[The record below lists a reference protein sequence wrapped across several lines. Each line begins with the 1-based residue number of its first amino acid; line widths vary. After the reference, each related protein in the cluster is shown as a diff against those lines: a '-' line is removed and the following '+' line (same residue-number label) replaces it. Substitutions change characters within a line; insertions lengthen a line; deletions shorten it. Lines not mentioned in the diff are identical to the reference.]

1 VTLRRRGP
9 APTERIYAMSE
20 RDEGGMLR
28 AYEAFEA
35 EHGDHEHVR
44 LSVFD
49 AGYHAGRRTA
59 QADLAA
65 LERDNARLRA
75 VLERAADLS
84 RVSYYDRAACG
95 LCKRFEGHEHDCPFA
110 ALSPER
116 PGDAGMEGR

>member
-1 VTLRRRGP
+1 MKACGVWYRGEGCPLPYRHRGP
-9 APTERIYAMSE
+9 HQAQAQIEI
-20 RDEGGMLR
+20 D
-28 AYEAFEA
+28 
-35 EHGDHEHVR
+35 R
-44 LSVFD
+44 L
-49 AGYHAGRRTA
+49 T
-59 QADLAA
+59 ADLAA

-75 VLERAADLS
+75 TLERAADLS

>member
-59 QADLAA
+59 EADLAA

-75 VLERAADLS
+75 AGADLAHWLQEWIEQHPGQTWCYS
-84 RVSYYDRAACG
+84 EAA
-95 LCKRFEGHEHDCPFA
+95 LQRWRA

-116 PGDAGMEGR
+116 PGDAGTED